1 MSQCPHKVQLFDRH
15 SSNRCQERQGVDVLR
30 PRLTVRLPAGSM
42 TVWSTHQAK
51 HGPAAADTYH
61 AAEAPQHQR
70 QDAHGAGALKPH
82 RTHQQPKHQ
91 GHPHGHHAHEHH
103 HRSRSGFGHDG
114 HEHAS
119 TSGSMGWQ
127 LSDFDIGRPL
137 GRGKSGVCYLARE
150 RRTGFVVV
158 LKVRCQQRVQ
168 SACMGLQERQDE
180 RDKGWA

>member
-1 MSQCPHKVQLFDRH
+1 
-15 SSNRCQERQGVDVLR
+15 
-30 PRLTVRLPAGSM
+30 
-42 TVWSTHQAK
+42 
-51 HGPAAADTYH
+51 
-61 AAEAPQHQR
+61 
-70 QDAHGAGALKPH
+70 
-82 RTHQQPKHQ
+82 
-91 GHPHGHHAHEHH
+91 
-103 HRSRSGFGHDG
+103 
-114 HEHAS
+114 
-119 TSGSMGWQ
+119 MGWQ